1 MKIGLIA
8 DTHDNL
14 TKLKKAVKLF
24 NSKKVDFVLHA
35 GDYVAPFTAAFLEKL
50 NCEYLG
56 VFGNN
61 DGETEG
67 LRKKSGGRIRKGPIK
82 LKKAG
87 KNIVLTHDAR
97 GLKLKDFDVV
107 VCAHSHKKQLLKDG
121 KTLIINPGECGGWLT
136 DKSTVAMLDTN
147 TLSVKFFN
155 L

>member
-14 TKLKKAVKLF
+14 NNLKKAVKLF
-24 NSKKVDFVLHA
+24 NYKRVDLVLHA
-35 GDYVAPFTAAFLEKL
+35 GDYVAPFCINLLEKL

-61 DGETEG
+61 DGEIEG
-67 LRKKSGGRIRKGPIK
+67 LRKRSRGRIRKGPIK

-87 KNIVLTHDAR
+87 RKIALAHETK

-107 VCAHSHKKQLLKDG
+107 ITGHSHKKELSKVAQTLLV
-121 KTLIINPGECGGWLT
+121 NPGECGGWVSDKATVAILDT
-136 DKSTVAMLDTN
+136 DKLLVN
-147 TLSVKFFN
+147 FFN